1 MSRQCKENHN
11 YVKQTTFGKGSRN
24 QRNAYSGLGKNSPV
38 PRTRRES
45 YRKTVYPSH
54 EKRNRRNG

>member
-1 MSRQCKENHN
+1 MMSKEYRKNGTKN
-11 YVKQTTFGKGSRN
+11 PFGKGSRN
-24 QRNAYSGLGKNSPV
+24 QKHLNSYLGKNPAF
-38 PRTRRES
+38 PRTKREN